1 MANKLKHARTIEC
14 KLDKEPKAF
23 TFLNTLRDKQV
34 NIMRLSSTN
43 KKITFFIQEKDL
55 PIVRKVRQQYRV
67 TIHISRPDSNRIIQ
81 FHSFVLIGL
90 ILFILIPY
98 ICSHFVW
105 QVVVD
110 DPSDERKVGIEKELK
125 SMNVKEWITKN
136 RVPNDGDIRQKLLA
150 SNHDLSWIHITRS
163 GSVIKLEAVPA
174 PTIESKST
182 TEKTRSDLV
191 ALRKGVVTYYDLQS
205 GERVVKIHETVQKGD
220 LLASG
225 IIKQGNLEKIVGAE
239 GRVYADYW
247 MEVTFQM
254 PTNIQYE
261 SLVGKRLEFLQI
273 KPAWKKFV
281 KNPSVDSGLQMITS
295 VFKVKKELIYDK
307 KQLPVT
313 EQWIKDS
320 FMPMLYIKTSASLS
334 QNGSI
339 KQEKILHI
347 TWTNDTVKGKVLY
360 YINDNI
366 AGKRPIH
373 QGD

>member
-1 MANKLKHARTIEC
+1 MANKLKNARIIEC

-67 TIHISRPDSNRIIQ
+67 AIHISRPDSNRIIQ

-90 ILFILIPY
+90 LLFILIPY
-98 ICSHFVW
+98 ISSHFVW

-125 SMNVKEWITKN
+125 SMNVKERITKN
-136 RVPNDGDIRQKLLA
+136 RVPNDGVIRQKLLA